1 MSVKILGPLTGV
13 GVSVVCSGL
22 GIVVSSASGGD
33 VVASATLVHAAAA
46 VVLLVTIL
54 FHLEKRESS

>member
-1 MSVKILGPLTGV
+1 MSSKMIGPLVGI

-22 GIVVSSASGGD
+22 GVVVSSTLGGD
-33 VVASATLVHAAAA
+33 VAMSATLVHAAAA

-54 FHLEKRESS
+54 FRVDNCS

>member
-1 MSVKILGPLTGV
+1 MSSKFLGPITGV

-22 GIVVSSASGGD
+22 GAVVASTLGGD
-33 VVASATLVHAAAA
+33 IATSATLVHAAAA

-54 FHLEKRESS
+54 SRIENQQSS

>member
-1 MSVKILGPLTGV
+1 MSIKTLGPLTGV

-22 GIVVSSASGGD
+22 GVVASSALGGD
-33 VVASATLVHAAAA
+33 VIASATLVHAAAA

>member
-1 MSVKILGPLTGV
+1 MSAKILGPLMGV

-22 GIVVSSASGGD
+22 GVVVSSAWGGN
-33 VVASATLVHAAAA
+33 VVTSATLVHAAAA

>member
-1 MSVKILGPLTGV
+1 MSVKILGPLAGV

-22 GIVVSSASGGD
+22 GVVVSWALGGD
-33 VVASATLVHAAAA
+33 VATSVTLIHSAAA

-54 FHLEKRESS
+54 LRLEKRESS